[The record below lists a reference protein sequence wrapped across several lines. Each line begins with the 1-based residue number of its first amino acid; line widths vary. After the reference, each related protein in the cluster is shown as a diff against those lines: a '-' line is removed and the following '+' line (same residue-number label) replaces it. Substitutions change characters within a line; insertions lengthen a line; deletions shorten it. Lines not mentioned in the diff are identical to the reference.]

1 MTEYR
6 VAYEPINDY
15 LTPHE
20 TETLASTAEGRSR
33 DATAKLRHRSKAT
46 INGQLHSAISKLDA
60 DNAIN
65 AIGIAVVKGILRFE
79 QVLCLCLVVT
89 LGFTSVMPSTAYAA
103 DLMEQ
108 GPQSTDKPFARYR
121 VRGQGRLKVRVRG
134 GSGGAF

>member
-1 MTEYR
+1 MKYR

-33 DATAKLRHRSKAT
+33 DETAKYRHRAKAT

-60 DNAIN
+60 DNVVN
-65 AIGIAVVKGILRFE
+65 AIGIAVIKGILRFE
-79 QVLCLCLVVT
+79 QVLCLCLVVM
-89 LGFTSVMPSTAYAA
+89 LAFSCVVPSPVYAA
-103 DLMEQ
+103 DLLDSEPKQ
-108 GPQSTDKPFARYR
+108 EDKPFARYR

-134 GSGGAF
+134 GRGGEI